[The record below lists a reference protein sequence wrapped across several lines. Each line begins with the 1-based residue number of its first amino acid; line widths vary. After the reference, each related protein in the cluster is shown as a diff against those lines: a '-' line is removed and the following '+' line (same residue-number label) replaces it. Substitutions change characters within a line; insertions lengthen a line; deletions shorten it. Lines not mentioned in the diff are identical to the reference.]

1 MIKLWMV
8 KPQAI
13 KGKSKKGNEIILSNK
28 MIIGKV
34 VSLLI
39 FLHHQSSFPP
49 SSHLIFSSFTSF
61 SKTNLSK
68 TKNHVTSILT

>member
-1 MIKLWMV
+1 MIKPWRV

-13 KGKSKKGNEIILSNK
+13 KGKSKKGYEIILSNK

-49 SSHLIFSSFTSF
+49 SVSF
-61 SKTNLSK
+61 SLLSLLFPK
-68 TKNHVTSILT
+68 QTFPKPKIMLPLY